1 MNRNKAVVFIL
12 LVFFALMSM
21 VKLMAIETSGI
32 DTNLYVHD
40 IEGNLTE
47 ETRENLRKTLL
58 DFDIQTDIR
67 VVIATYSG
75 QDTAANTVNF
85 ILQEYLQEDSK
96 TTVVIAFSRQKK
108 VVGCSL
114 KDIDS
119 FVYTKR
125 LLGVDSD
132 EKYNENVSSIVNH
145 ILDEIAKIEKKNYKR
160 EREPINF
167 SELIGEDD
175 MSFFKRIILI
185 ASIIIVSTVGSI
197 AITVTVLKLC
207 LRELYRQL

>member
-1 MNRNKAVVFIL
+1 MNRKKAVVFIL

-40 IEGNLTE
+40 IEGNLKE

>member
-1 MNRNKAVVFIL
+1 MNRKKAVVFIL

-47 ETRENLRKTLL
+47 ETRGNLRKTLL

>member
-1 MNRNKAVVFIL
+1 MNRKKAVVFIL

>member
-1 MNRNKAVVFIL
+1 MNRKKAVVFIL

-75 QDTAANTVNF
+75 QDTAANTVSF

>member
-1 MNRNKAVVFIL
+1 MNRKKAVVFIL

-167 SELIGEDD
+167 SELIGEED

>member
-1 MNRNKAVVFIL
+1 
-12 LVFFALMSM
+12 
-21 VKLMAIETSGI
+21 MAIETSGI

-75 QDTAANTVNF
+75 QDTAANTVSF